1 MKIYVRSIHE
11 FSVKPRW
18 IPISLERYF
27 KELSMDLCAVASQ
40 NEIDMINGAALIF
53 GSTTK
58 PQLLQLNLLTYQAA
72 ICRVDMP
79 EYFLKVEL

>member
-1 MKIYVRSIHE
+1 MQIYVKGVDESWTH
-11 FSVKPRW
+11 SRW
-18 IPISLERYF
+18 VPITLEYYF
-27 KELSMDLCAVASQ
+27 KEFPMDLCAVATQ

-58 PQLLQLNLLTYQAA
+58 PQLIHINPLTYHAA

-79 EYFLKVEL
+79 QYFLKVEV